1 MKKMINIL
9 LLITVLIV
17 IYKYITPCSKT
28 DIKDIK
34 DIKKVEQFNT
44 DKIYYNPPI
53 ESKHITFDYG
63 ERPIDKQFLKE
74 QINGVNLNTW
84 YPNTW
89 IESIDSNGKP
99 IYNSR
104 ENVTKTVE
112 NFIESKARFDYK
124 FDRLKTC
131 EMSGVISPDD
141 IKNNQGKS
149 LKEIYDSSFVDFK
162 KLVPKKQMLESESDS
177 QQLKA
182 ASNLSFLTPDTWVY
196 ADEKPENGGEIIS
209 GLYPVDPET
218 LGSAAIYQ

>member
-34 DIKKVEQFNT
+34 DIKKIEQFNT

-74 QINGVNLNTW
+74 QDHGVNLNTW

-124 FDRLKTC
+124 FDTLKTG

-149 LKEIYDSSFVDFK
+149 LKEIYDNSFVDFK
-162 KLVPKKQMLESESDS
+162 KLVPKKQMLESEPDS

-209 GLYPVDPET
+209 GLYPVDPTT
-218 LGSAAIYQ
+218 LGSAAIY